1 MTPSLK
7 ALLCLGLS
15 VGLRTQEQA
24 GTLPKPTIWAEPGSV
39 IPWGSPVT
47 IWCQGTLGVWE
58 FYLNKEGSSPS
69 WYRQPSLEP
78 GDKGKFSIS
87 YMTQDYA
94 GRYHCYY
101 HSPTGWLESSG
112 PLELVVTGAHRKPT
126 LSALPSPVV
135 TSGGNVTLQCGSWQ
149 RLDRFILT
157 KEGEPKSSW
166 TLDAQRGPH
175 GQTQALLPVGRVI
188 PSHRWMFRCH
198 GFYRDTPQVWSAPS
212 DPLELLVS
220 GEEVPPWPH
229 VLLEARDRLLD
240 ALLPGLSQMRGWG
253 EGGAG
258 RTGQSVSDSEAWG
271 PGWEKGLHGRNQ
283 PLQPRAGLPPGV
295 SGKPSLL
302 TPQGPVLASGQ
313 SLTLQCRSDVGYDR
327 FALSQEGR
335 QALPKHPGRQP
346 QAGLSQA
353 DFPLGP
359 VTNTHAGRYRCY
371 GGHNLSSEW
380 SAPSDPL
387 DILVAGWF
395 PDTPSLSVQPG
406 PVVASGETVT
416 LLCQSGSTRET
427 FLLSKEGA
435 ARPPLRLRSKYRG
448 GHFQAEFS
456 MSPVTSAHNGTY
468 RCYSSL
474 SSNPY
479 LLSHASAPLEL
490 TVSGGSEVGA
500 LPPTEPGPQTGLKWY
515 LNVLIGVSVAFV
527 LLPLIL
533 LVRHWGQSRRRK
545 SGAADPEPKDTGL
558 QSSSCPAAATQDQA
572 LYAAVKDT
580 QPEDGVQLDHPN
592 RQDADPQEGT
602 YAQVNHSRSRL
613 RRGVATSPSSLS
625 GRLLDTKDRQAEEDR
640 QRDGQAA
647 ASEAPQ
653 DVTYAQLNHS
663 TFRRETAPPAPQSAE
678 PPEEPSVYAALA
690 VR

>member
-1 MTPSLK
+1 MTPSLT
-7 ALLCLGLS
+7 ALLCLASDVLP
-15 VGLRTQEQA
+15 

-47 IWCQGTLGVWE
+47 IWCQGTLGVRE
-58 FYLNKEGSSPS
+58 FYLNKEGSSAP

-87 YMTQDYA
+87 YMTQSYA
-94 GRYHCYY
+94 GRYNCYY
-101 HSPTGWLESSG
+101 HSPTGRLQSSG
-112 PLELVVTGAHRKPT
+112 PLELVMTGAHRKPT

-135 TSGGNVTLQCGSWQ
+135 TSGGNVTLQCGSWEG
-149 RLDRFILT
+149 LDRFILT

-166 TLDAQRGPH
+166 TLDAQRDPLGR
-175 GQTQALLPVGRVI
+175 TQALLPVGHVT

-198 GFYRDTPQVWSAPS
+198 GFYRNTPQVWSAPS

-220 GEEVPPWPH
+220 G
-229 VLLEARDRLLD
+229 
-240 ALLPGLSQMRGWG
+240 
-253 EGGAG
+253 
-258 RTGQSVSDSEAWG
+258 VSA
-271 PGWEKGLHGRNQ
+271 
-283 PLQPRAGLPPGV
+283 
-295 SGKPSLL
+295 KPSLL
-302 TPQGPVLASGQ
+302 TPQGPVVASGQ

-335 QALPKHPGRQP
+335 QALPQRPGQQP

-359 VTNTHAGRYRCY
+359 VTNTLAGRYRCY

-387 DILVAGWF
+387 DILVAGRF

-406 PVVASGETVT
+406 PVVASGENVT
-416 LLCQSGSTRET
+416 LLCQSRNTRET

-435 ARPPLRLRSKYRG
+435 ARPPPRLRSKYQG

-474 SSNPY
+474 SSHPY

-490 TVSGGSEVGA
+490 TVSGE
-500 LPPTEPGPQTGLKWY
+500 GPQPCPLCVPVVSSEGDPLSRIGVRGAPKESLKWY

-527 LLPLIL
+527 LLPLVL
-533 LVRHWGQSRRRK
+533 LVRHRGQSRRRK
-545 SGAADPEPKDTGL
+545 SDGQGQLRKRLSREVPFLSYSLP
-558 QSSSCPAAATQDQA
+558 PAEQA
-572 LYAAVKDT
+572 GCRTY
-580 QPEDGVQLDHPN
+580 
-592 RQDADPQEGT
+592 RQEGT

-625 GRLLDTKDRQAEEDR
+625 GRLLDTKDRQAEEDG

-663 TFRRETAPPAPQSAE
+663 TVRRETAPPAPQSGE

>member
-1 MTPSLK
+1 MTPSLT
-7 ALLCLGLS
+7 ALLCLGEMEEGEGKPQPGRDPSPQPGCSVRTPQDSGGSRVGEALLRIQGEPLTGVSLPGLS
-15 VGLRTQEQA
+15 VGLRPQEQA

-78 GDKGKFSIS
+78 GDKGKFSTS
-87 YMTQDYA
+87 YMTKSYA

-101 HSPTGWLESSG
+101 RSSTGRSERSD
-112 PLELVVTGAHRKPT
+112 PLELVVTEAHRKPT

-135 TSGGNVTLQCGSWQ
+135 TSGGNVTLQCVSWQ
-149 RLDRFILT
+149 RLDGFILT

-175 GQTQALLPVGRVI
+175 RWTQALLPVGRVT

-198 GFYRDTPQVWSAPS
+198 GFNRDTPQVWSAPS
-212 DPLELLVS
+212 EPLELLV
-220 GEEVPPWPH
+220 
-229 VLLEARDRLLD
+229 
-240 ALLPGLSQMRGWG
+240 
-253 EGGAG
+253 
-258 RTGQSVSDSEAWG
+258 
-271 PGWEKGLHGRNQ
+271 
-283 PLQPRAGLPPGV
+283 PGV

-302 TPQGPVLASGQ
+302 TPQGPVVASGQ

-335 QALPKHPGRQP
+335 QALPQHPGRQP

-406 PVVASGETVT
+406 PVVASGENVT
-416 LLCQSGSTRET
+416 LLCQSGSTKET

-490 TVSGGSEVGA
+490 AVSGGSEVGA

-545 SGAADPEPKDTGL
+545 SDPEPKDTGL

-580 QPEDGVQLDHPN
+580 EPEDGVQLDHPQN